1 MARLFA
7 TKHAVMSRES
17 LLEGL
22 RDLERSEKPG
32 TVAAQLREVK
42 DEINALLA
50 KGYTQKQ
57 IWSAL
62 NGRGLTL
69 TFSGFKTFLYRM
81 QENVVR
87 LQKASK
93 SFVICPRC
101 GAEVNGGARSGNEG
115 NGAQIPADSQS
126 AGVVQGAFS
135 DENASGESMGAA
147 FAHRLQDGSINRGLL
162 PKRSAEQND
171 PVRAQTAYRSCELHT
186 SQISQ

>member
-1 MARLFA
+1 
-7 TKHAVMSRES
+7 MSKEDI
-17 LLEGL
+17 LQGL

-32 TVAAQLREVK
+32 TAAAQLREVK

-87 LQKASK
+87 LQKTSK
-93 SFVICPRC
+93 SFEICSRC
-101 GAEVNGGARSGNEG
+101 GAELSIGTRSSDECNSAE
-115 NGAQIPADSQS
+115 IPADLRS
-126 AGVVQGAFS
+126 AGVFQEASS
-135 DENASGESMGAA
+135 DENAPGESMGAA

-162 PKRSAEQND
+162 PKRSSE
-171 PVRAQTAYRSCELHT
+171 
-186 SQISQ
+186 